1 MAWPGGLRSDCRKR
15 MFAYRIDDDL
25 ELRMLEERH
34 AQELFEVIDRDR
46 EDLRTWLPWVD
57 GSRSADDIT
66 AFIRSAG
73 QELAAGRGLTCGI
86 WHHGRLVGTIG
97 LRVDPAH
104 HSGEIGYWLAR
115 EARGQ
120 GIMTRATRALVDHG
134 FGDLELHRIVV
145 RCATGTAP
153 AAPSRSGWGSP
164 WRACCVRPIHEMQQ
178 QPLHV
183 AGVRLLAG
191 PLRDHIVDG
200 TSSSS

>member
-1 MAWPGGLRSDCRKR
+1 

-120 GIMTRATRALVDHG
+120 GIMTRATRAG
-134 FGDLELHRIVV
+134 RP
-145 RCATGTAP
+145 RP
-153 AAPSRSGWGSP
+153 RRSGAASH
-164 WRACCVRPIHEMQQ
+164 RAAVRDR
-178 QPLHV
+178 QPRQLRHPGAV
-183 AGVRLLAG
+183 GVHPGGHAA
-191 PLRDHIVDG
+191 
-200 TSSSS
+200 